1 MSVQKFEECN
11 RLANI
16 NLNNKGQLSEFLKG
30 YLSLSQELGK
40 EQIAYEGIVELPPS
54 NALNN
59 PDPSIDVIIS
69 VCEQSLSNI
78 RSDKVDTIGMGVR

>member
-16 NLNNKGQLSEFLKG
+16 NLNNKGQLSEFLKS

-54 NALNN
+54 NTLNN
-59 PDPSIDVIIS
+59 PDPSIDVIVS
-69 VCEQSLSNI
+69 VCEQSLSNM
-78 RSDKVDTIGMGVR
+78 KNTDTISMGIR